1 MPIVPDEKNW
11 TWVLERPCPDCGFD
25 SARFPREAVGN
36 EIVAMIPRWN
46 ALLADPLART
56 RPNDHTWSATEYACH
71 VRDVYRLYLV
81 RLDLMLSQTDPHFEN
96 WDQDQT
102 AIDDHYDPQDATEV
116 AAELAGAADMLS
128 ARFATVGA
136 ADWQRTG
143 VRSDGAAFTIDTF
156 ARYFLHDPIHHVWD
170 IEQGYAALGQA

>member
-1 MPIVPDEKNW
+1 M
-11 TWVLERPCPDCGFD
+11 
-25 SARFPREAVGN
+25 
-36 EIVAMIPRWN
+36 
-46 ALLADPLART
+46 
-56 RPNDHTWSATEYACH
+56 
-71 VRDVYRLYLV
+71 RDVYRLYLV
-81 RLDLMLSQTDPHFEN
+81 RLHLMLSQTDPHFEN
-96 WDQDQT
+96 LDQDQT
-102 AIDDHYDPQDATEV
+102 AIHDHYDSQDAAEV